1 MWPTTQNPTFSLSSS
16 PPDSRTVEWVAA
28 SQRAMACQ
36 STCQSRDCSEG
47 FCYNVWNNMVHV

>member
-1 MWPTTQNPTFSLSSS
+1 LSSS